1 MPALSEGQ
9 KNRAARRQRH
19 GAVRPAEAAAVLV
32 VVAAVIAMAIW
43 FLFFSTGGV
52 GPGTV

>member
-1 MPALSEGQ
+1 MV
-9 KNRAARRQRH
+9 
-19 GAVRPAEAAAVLV
+19 AVIA

-43 FLFFSTGGV
+43 FLFFSSGGL

>member
-9 KNRAARRQRH
+9 KHRTARRRRH
-19 GAVRPAEAAAVLV
+19 GAVSPIEALAVIA
-32 VVAAVIAMAIW
+32 VVAAVIAMAVW
-43 FLFFSTGGV
+43 FVFFSGGGI